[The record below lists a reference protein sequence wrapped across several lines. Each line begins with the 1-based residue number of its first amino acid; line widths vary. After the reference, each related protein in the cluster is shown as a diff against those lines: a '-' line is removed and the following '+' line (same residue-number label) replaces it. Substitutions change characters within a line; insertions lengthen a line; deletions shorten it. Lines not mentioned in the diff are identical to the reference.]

1 MPAGADPSGDA
12 QPGVLE
18 CVADL
23 VEIAGQLPPSNVVM
37 PGGERVGDLRLAE
50 SARDHGII
58 DRIVLVGDRD
68 RIARGIEEVGIAIPS
83 GDIVDA
89 EGDDA
94 VAAATVAVVKSQA
107 VDMVL
112 KGNISTPIMNRYML
126 PLADRAT
133 VSLNSVFDAAPISGG
148 RPMVLADAGVTT
160 VCNFGRMIDLVRNA
174 VDVAQ
179 TVMRIERPR
188 VAILSANEKQIPSLA
203 STWIGKEL
211 SQLDWPDAAV
221 YGPLSFDL
229 ATDPGSVAVKG
240 LPETPGARE
249 VAGQA
254 DVLVCP
260 GIDAANIL
268 YKTITALIKYGE
280 ASLAGIT
287 VGFPVPYVILSRADT
302 LSTKL
307 DSIALCSVYAQRKI
321 AQKSETARTTVAMP
335 GRPCRVLVINPG
347 STSVKLAVFE
357 DEACVHEAETPHDAP
372 VIRDAEDR
380 DLKLAQLALLVR
392 QTMAKGGVDAVDAI
406 AARGGFILRTAGK
419 ITGGVYAVAERHDG
433 AVTVHEDI
441 VSAVRDHA
449 EKDHA
454 SNLGIPVAAAL
465 ARELGVPAYTV
476 DPVVTDEFDALAEV
490 SGYAGVTRRS
500 TAHALSVRAAA
511 RRAAAELRLPL
522 GNVNLV
528 VAHLGGG
535 ITVAAVRGGRIVDN
549 NIALLGGGPFTPCRA
564 GQLPQQELIDLCFS
578 GRFTREEL
586 IEALTKRGGM
596 RSYLGEHRMEAVEER
611 IADGD
616 LAAKLVAD
624 AMVYQIAKEIGA
636 MVIAAGGN
644 VGAIVLTGG
653 LARSKWVSDGV
664 RRRVIRLAP
673 VMVFPGSLEMAALA
687 EGARAV
693 LRGEVTPRRYTLPA

>member
-1 MPAGADPSGDA
+1 MPAGTVPKDNARSGA
-12 QPGVLE
+12 FKR
-18 CVADL
+18 VADL

-37 PGGERVGDLRLAE
+37 PGGERAGDLRLAE
-50 SARDHGII
+50 SARDHGVI
-58 DRIVLVGDRD
+58 DRIVLVGNPD
-68 RIARGIEEVGIAIPS
+68 RIARGIEEVGIEIPP
-83 GDIVDA
+83 GDIVAA

-94 VAAATVAVVKSQA
+94 VAATTVELVQARA
-107 VDMVL
+107 VDIVL
-112 KGNISTPIMNRYML
+112 KGDISTPVMSRHLL
-126 PLADRAT
+126 PLAGQAT
-133 VSLNSVFDAAPISGG
+133 VSLNSIFDAAPISGG

-179 TVMRIERPR
+179 TVMGIERPR
-188 VAILSANEKQIPSLA
+188 VAILSANEKQIPSLP
-203 STWIGKEL
+203 STWIGKQL
-211 SQLDWPDAAV
+211 SQLDWPDATV

-240 LPETPGARE
+240 LPDVPGAKE

-254 DVLVCP
+254 DALVCP

-307 DSIALCSVYAQRKI
+307 ESISLGSVYVQRKM
-321 AQKSETARTTVAMP
+321 AQEAEATRTTVTMP
-335 GRPCRVLVINPG
+335 ETPCRVLAINPG

-357 DEACVHEAETPHDAP
+357 EETCIHEAELPREAP
-372 VIRDAEDR
+372 SIRDTEHRDQELAE
-380 DLKLAQLALLVR
+380 LTQLVR
-392 QTMAKGGVDAVDAI
+392 KTMEDGGISAIDAI
-406 AARGGFILRTAGK
+406 ASRGGFVLRPPEKLAGGTYT
-419 ITGGVYAVAERHDG
+419 IAERQNGGV
-433 AVTVHEDI
+433 TIHEDI

-465 ARELGVPAYTV
+465 AQELGVPAYTV
-476 DPVVTDEFDALAEV
+476 DPVVTDEFDELAEV
-490 SGYAGVTRRS
+490 SGYAGITRRS
-500 TAHALSVRAAA
+500 AAHALSIRAAA

-522 GNVNLV
+522 ASVNLV

-564 GQLPQQELIDLCFS
+564 GQLPQQELIDLCYS
-578 GRFTREEL
+578 GQYTREEL
-586 IEALTKRGGM
+586 IKVLTKQGGM
-596 RSYLGEHRMEAVEER
+596 QSYLDEHRMEAIEER

-616 LAAKLVAD
+616 VEAKRVAS

-636 MVIAAGGN
+636 MVVAAGGV

-653 LARSKWVSDGV
+653 LARSKWVRDGV
-664 RRRVIRLAP
+664 RGRVIRLAP
-673 VMVFPGSLEMAALA
+673 VKVFPGSLEMAALA
-687 EGARAV
+687 AGARAV
-693 LRGEVTPRRYTLPA
+693 VRGEETPREYVLPK